1 MSKTLSQK
9 RTLQDTT
16 ISSSLIENYKM
27 QIMEKD
33 KTIFE
38 LSRIKREHE
47 KQIESMQKQLDSKNE
62 TIKQLKHNLDKTT
75 SKLHQCEIIISKHKE
90 TINELHA
97 HFEKQITSLTND
109 NLYLQNKTAEL
120 EKALSNTQDN
130 IKQSF
135 QEYQSL
141 DKDNLILQDTLN
153 NKLTII
159 SKYEEL
165 FDKLNEDNKS
175 IPSLKKKIIDLENA
189 LEQNKNEISSL
200 QTKNER
206 IQSEKREVDSKLK
219 NAINENQKDKFN
231 IQKINKLTFE
241 IENLR
246 KDYNYKEK
254 ENNTLNDKYKA
265 LIKENDNFVHSI
277 TSELSQ
283 FTNYLENIN
292 ASTQSPLCY
301 NNNNNVSSSNVV
313 GNVFALKYEIVIKS
327 IEVLK
332 SKVIELI
339 NTDLT
344 RINKLTSCN
353 TEIENRNKQLLIDNE
368 SIQNE
373 NAIYQHKLK
382 ETEAQTQEMQN
393 QYTAL
398 NNTYINLKDKHIKLK
413 QSYEDILYKNEHNSK
428 ETQDVFI
435 SLYSKLM
442 NEEYLFCNGNDPI
455 STSNKMINQI
465 NSIISDNTQLR
476 IEISELKNNNDK
488 MKERLAQLTEEN
500 NIIQNK
506 NTLLEQNINE
516 QLNYIESSKESE
528 MKMQKNI
535 LYDKIKALSQLL
547 EQSNQL
553 VLMYEKEVKEL
564 KCRNATVE
572 YNLKMLTNSHMELE
586 QNVNYNNSSLQSE
599 IEEKEQ
605 KYYAMLNEIKLK
617 DIHIQSL
624 EKLLNCNGIKYDQS
638 MIIGN
643 LLRNT
648 KECKSIVPQYQEEE
662 SIESSFIRNEKH
674 EQELKNLM
682 SCFDEKNTKS
692 NVYKDNDNNNTY
704 DVKIDDNNNKRIPG
718 KLYSIKKK

>member
-1 MSKTLSQK
+1 MSTTISQK
-9 RTLQDTT
+9 RTLQDITNV
-16 ISSSLIENYKM
+16 SSGLIENYKM

-47 KQIESMQKQLDSKNE
+47 KQIESMQKEIDSKSE
-62 TIKQLKHNLDKTT
+62 SVKQLKHNLDKTN
-75 SKLHQCEIIISKHKE
+75 SKLHQGEIIISKHKE
-90 TINELHA
+90 TINDLHA
-97 HFEKQITSLTND
+97 QFEKQITTLTND
-109 NLYLQNKTAEL
+109 NVYLQNKTAEL
-120 EKALSNTQDN
+120 EKVLSNTQDD

-153 NKLTII
+153 EKLALI

-165 FDKLNEDNKS
+165 FDKLNEDNKL
-175 IPSLKKKIIDLENA
+175 IPSLKKKIIDLEKVI
-189 LEQNKNEISSL
+189 EQNKNEISSL

-206 IQSEKREVDSKLK
+206 IQSEKKEIDSKLK
-219 NAINENQKDKFN
+219 NTINDTQKDKFN

-241 IENLR
+241 VENLR

-254 ENNTLNDKYKA
+254 ENNTLNDKYKT

-283 FTNYLENIN
+283 FTNYLESIN
-292 ASTQSPLCY
+292 ASTQIPLSY
-301 NNNNNVSSSNVV
+301 NNNNNNVTSSNI
-313 GNVFALKYEIVIKS
+313 FALKYEIVIKS
-327 IEVLK
+327 IETLK

-339 NTDLT
+339 NADLT
-344 RINKLTSCN
+344 RINKLTSCV
-353 TEIENRNKQLLIDNE
+353 TEIENSNKQLLIDNE
-368 SIQNE
+368 NIQNE

-382 ETEAQTQEMQN
+382 ETETQTQEIQT
-393 QYTAL
+393 QYTTL
-398 NNTYINLKDKHIKLK
+398 NNTYLKLKDKHIKLK
-413 QSYEDILYKNEHNSK
+413 ESYEDITYKNEHNAK
-428 ETQDVFI
+428 ETQNVLT

-442 NEEYLFCNGNDPI
+442 NEEYVFSNGNDPI
-455 STSNKMINQI
+455 TTSNKMINQI
-465 NSIISDNTQLR
+465 NNIISENAQLR

-488 MKERLAQLTEEN
+488 MKERLTQLTEEN

-516 QLNYIESSKESE
+516 QLNYIESSKDSE

-564 KCRNATVE
+564 KCRNAEVE

-586 QNVNYNNSSLQSE
+586 MNVNYNNSTLQSE

-605 KYYAMLNEIKLK
+605 KYYAMINEIKLK

-638 MIIGN
+638 LIIGN

-648 KECKSIVPQYQEEE
+648 KECKSIVPQYQEDE
-662 SIESSFIRNEKH
+662 SVESSFVRNEKH
-674 EQELKNLM
+674 EQELTNLM
-682 SCFDEKNTKS
+682 SCFDEKNLKS
-692 NVYKDNDNNNTY
+692 SEYKDNDIS
-704 DVKIDDNNNKRIPG
+704 DRKIDDDNKINNNKRIPG

>member
-1 MSKTLSQK
+1 MSTTISQK
-9 RTLQDTT
+9 RTLQDITNV
-16 ISSSLIENYKM
+16 SSGLIENYKM

-47 KQIESMQKQLDSKNE
+47 KQIESMQKEIDSKSE
-62 TIKQLKHNLDKTT
+62 SIKQLKHNLDKTN

-90 TINELHA
+90 TINDLHA
-97 HFEKQITSLTND
+97 QFEKQITTLTND
-109 NLYLQNKTAEL
+109 NVYLQNKTAEL
-120 EKALSNTQDN
+120 EKVLSNTQDD

-153 NKLTII
+153 EKLALI

-165 FDKLNEDNKS
+165 FDKLNEDNKL
-175 IPSLKKKIIDLENA
+175 IPSLKKKIIDLEKVI
-189 LEQNKNEISSL
+189 EQNKNEISSL

-206 IQSEKREVDSKLK
+206 IQSEKKEIDSKLK
-219 NAINENQKDKFN
+219 NTINDTQKDKFN

-241 IENLR
+241 VENLR

-254 ENNTLNDKYKA
+254 ENNTLNDKYKT

-283 FTNYLENIN
+283 FTNYLESIN
-292 ASTQSPLCY
+292 ASTQIPLSY
-301 NNNNNVSSSNVV
+301 NNNNNNVTSSNI
-313 GNVFALKYEIVIKS
+313 FALKYEIVIKS
-327 IEVLK
+327 IETLK

-339 NTDLT
+339 NADLT
-344 RINKLTSCN
+344 RINKLTSCV
-353 TEIENRNKQLLIDNE
+353 TEIENSNKQLLIDNE
-368 SIQNE
+368 NIQNE

-382 ETEAQTQEMQN
+382 ETETQTQEIQT
-393 QYTAL
+393 QYTTL
-398 NNTYINLKDKHIKLK
+398 NNTYLKLKDKHIKLK
-413 QSYEDILYKNEHNSK
+413 ESYEDITYKNEHNAK
-428 ETQDVFI
+428 ETQNVLT

-442 NEEYLFCNGNDPI
+442 NEEYVFSNGNDPI
-455 STSNKMINQI
+455 TTSNKMINQI
-465 NSIISDNTQLR
+465 NNIISENAQLR

-488 MKERLAQLTEEN
+488 MKERLTQLTEEN

-516 QLNYIESSKESE
+516 QLNYIESSKDSE

-564 KCRNATVE
+564 KCRNAEVE

-586 QNVNYNNSSLQSE
+586 MNVNYNNSTLQSE

-605 KYYAMLNEIKLK
+605 KYYAMINEIKLK

-638 MIIGN
+638 LIIGN

-648 KECKSIVPQYQEEE
+648 KECKSIVPQYQEDE
-662 SIESSFIRNEKH
+662 SVESSFVRNEKH
-674 EQELKNLM
+674 EQELTNLM
-682 SCFDEKNTKS
+682 SCFDEKNLKS
-692 NVYKDNDNNNTY
+692 SEYKDNDIS
-704 DVKIDDNNNKRIPG
+704 DRKIDDDNKINNNKRIPG